1 MAFYTVSP
9 GKLAATDDPSAVIE
23 TCLGSCV
30 GVAMYDRKAVI
41 GGLIHVMLP
50 TGSKDKEKTNPA
62 RYARSGIPL
71 LLDKMIKLGASKADI
86 VAEISGGAFMLA
98 DRKLSMKLNIGR
110 RNSDMARKI
119 LNILEIPLIKE
130 NIGGQFRR
138 AVRLEPA
145 AGNIY
150 VKTGEE
156 KKEHVPSSKPDKKI
170 ELENLKNQI
179 DMLKPIPE
187 TARRIILRME
197 YSGSS
202 LSGLEKY
209 ISQDQAV
216 TANALKMCN
225 SALYG
230 FPHRI
235 SSIRKAAALLE
246 TKTLKKIVMD
256 ASLCNLYKD
265 EIGAYSVEKGEMFN
279 HSLCCAMV
287 AELICQE
294 KKIKNPDTVFTA
306 GLVHDIGKVIL
317 DQYDFEKFNL
327 VMDRVFNDSATFLD
341 AENEILG
348 YNHAQIGGIIAREWN
363 LPEVLIEAISFHHQP
378 QKAKENPDIVSIV
391 HIADNICSMI
401 GYGYETDNM
410 AGNIDQFAVSSINLR
425 GDDVDRIIKKLPGI
439 VKQADEDWS
448 SRELETGNGEHRRTA
463 QKKG

>member
-1 MAFYTVSP
+1 MSFYTVSP
-9 GKLAATDDPSAVIE
+9 GKLVATDDPLAVIE

-41 GGLIHVMLP
+41 GGLVHVMLP
-50 TGSKDKEKTNPA
+50 TGSEDKEKINPA

-71 LLDKMIKLGASKADI
+71 LLDEMIKLGASKDDI
-86 VAEISGGAFMLA
+86 VAEIAGGAFMLA
-98 DRKLSMKLNIGR
+98 DRKLSVKLNIGR

-119 LNILEIPLIKE
+119 LNILGIPLIKE
-130 NIGGQFRR
+130 NVGGQFRR

-145 AGNIY
+145 AGKIY

-156 KKEHVPSSKPDKKI
+156 KKERVPSSKADKKI

-179 DMLKPIPE
+179 DTLKPIPE
-187 TARRIILRME
+187 TARRIISRME

-202 LSGLEKY
+202 LSDLEKY
-209 ISQDQAV
+209 ILQDQAI

-225 SALYG
+225 SANYG
-230 FPHRI
+230 FSGQI

-265 EIGAYSVEKGEMFN
+265 EIGAYSVEKREMLN

-294 KKIKNPDTVFTA
+294 KKIKDPDTVFTA
-306 GLVHDIGKVIL
+306 GLLHDIGKVIL

-378 QKAKENPDIVSIV
+378 EEAKENPEVVSVV

-401 GYGYETDNM
+401 GYGGGMDDM
-410 AGNIDQFAVSSINLR
+410 ANHIHPFAISSINLR
-425 GDDVDRIIKKLPGI
+425 SDDVDRIIKKLPEI
-439 VKQADEDWS
+439 AKQAEDILDE
-448 SRELETGNGEHRRTA
+448 
-463 QKKG
+463 